1 MAGWLKPWLIVP
13 IAFGLLAATKVWLS
27 YLRYDLSI
35 ETQQLVAE
43 KQAIGMESTK
53 LRIEI
58 ASLTRPERL
67 RQMAVSE
74 LGMAP
79 PSPAQV
85 VHP

>member
-1 MAGWLKPWLIVP
+1 MHSWIKPWLVVP
-13 IAFGLLAATKVWLS
+13 IVLGLLAATKVWLS

-35 ETQQLVAE
+35 EMQQLAE
-43 KQAIGMESTK
+43 EKKAISMESTK

-67 RQMAVSE
+67 RQMAVTE

-79 PSPAQV
+79 PGPAQV

>member
-1 MAGWLKPWLIVP
+1 MAGWIRPWMMVP
-13 IAFGLLAATKVWLS
+13 VVLGLLAATKVWLS

-35 ETQQLVAE
+35 ETQQLAVE
-43 KQAIGMESTK
+43 KQAVGMESTK

-79 PSPAQV
+79 PNPAQV